1 MKKRGKTGIL
11 NAVRFPGE
19 GAEKTEIKSGKGCVC
34 VLLQKLQRFMMGRY
48 GGDKFSIFLLVSGLV
63 LTILGQIFFWPVI
76 LLGDALYL
84 YALFRMFSRNIPARQ
99 REYYACLLYTSRPG
113 GLQEIQGTHPGGRRP
128 EPGMPG
134 GRGYLLAGDGVP
146 LEFQREAHVPAPHG
160 RPPVTG
166 PSVSRAVPFSSAQGS
181 TPAVLH
187 VLIPKSKAPDQ
198 S

>member
-11 NAVRFPGE
+11 NAVRSPGE

-99 REYYACLLYTSRPG
+99 REYYAFLKVWTPVADWFRFQKRKFSDRKTFRYFRCPNCGQQLRVPRGKGTITVTCRSCG
-113 GLQEIQGTHPGGRRP
+113 ASFQE
-128 EPGMPG
+128 
-134 GRGYLLAGDGVP
+134 
-146 LEFQREAHVPAPHG
+146 
-160 RPPVTG
+160 
-166 PSVSRAVPFSSAQGS
+166 
-181 TPAVLH
+181 
-187 VLIPKSKAPDQ
+187 KS
-198 S
+198 